1 MDWWE
6 TPIRADSANVA
17 VPRHID
23 ISLQPST
30 PPYQYKASVSSS
42 KLQDGED
49 PIDHSRQC
57 LSFRAR
63 LSSRGEDEFYRSKSS
78 MLRRTNEDG
87 HLHNSERQIH
97 VDASE
102 ASIPKY
108 PPLWSPISPRMES
121 RRPYRPTEDAHVP
134 PRSPDRR
141 PSLHH
146 SPVSSLHHSPV
157 SPRMDSRR
165 PYRPAEEVHVP
176 PPRSPERRPSLHHSI
191 TGSTSASPS
200 RSHQSVQRSSS
211 SQQGSPPRS
220 GYQSP
225 KPLNDR
231 PANVGLSSSPRHA
244 DWFAQQSPSKR
255 QESDKYRPRTSKSTA
270 GPHDLYQ
277 CLPHAPLSVDENV
290 DAPSPTTAPPTL
302 WDEGRCNS
310 SRFRDFLQVCKSVTQ
325 AAQTSN
331 NLDDSTPQNQR
342 STSGSSGVPSMME
355 SEHSDST
362 GYVIYD
368 MARTEQNSSY
378 AFDDTT
384 RDDSYSTPDNQRRR
398 QSAASPARVAQRQ
411 RRPSPQ
417 PVECAQISQPPKR
430 TPQEPLLLRTPKA
443 RGKPRVVQ
451 RGALSAADVVT
462 VEVAP
467 GEFVHV
473 RRALETREAIQR
485 GFYKACTCIC
495 CNQGIYVIRD
505 ADFVLCPDCRVASP
519 TIDPEECDI
528 VSGTS
533 GGVGLGFK
541 L

>member
-1 MDWWE
+1 MKTSSQSLCTNSTNYPLLQCVFCTSPSTMDWWE
-6 TPIRADSANVA
+6 TPIRPDSANVA

-23 ISLQPST
+23 ISLEPST
-30 PPYQYKASVSSS
+30 PPYRYKASVSSS

-63 LSSRGEDEFYRSKSS
+63 ASSRGEDEFYRSKSS
-78 MLRRTNEDG
+78 MLRRSNEHG
-87 HLHNSERQIH
+87 YVYNSNRQNAFE
-97 VDASE
+97 VSF
-102 ASIPKY
+102 PKY
-108 PPLWSPISPRMES
+108 PPIWSPISPRMES
-121 RRPYRPTEDAHVP
+121 RR
-134 PRSPDRR
+134 
-141 PSLHH
+141 L
-146 SPVSSLHHSPV
+146 
-157 SPRMDSRR
+157 
-165 PYRPAEEVHVP
+165 YRPAVETHV
-176 PPRSPERRPSLHHSI
+176 PPRSPERRPSLHQSI
-191 TGSTSASPS
+191 MTGSIGTLASPS
-200 RSHQSVQRSSS
+200 QSHQSVQRSSMCS
-211 SQQGSPPRS
+211 HQGSTSRS

-231 PANVGLSSSPRHA
+231 PAHVGLSSSPRHSLTSA
-244 DWFAQQSPSKR
+244 WFAESPSKG
-255 QESDKYRPRTSKSTA
+255 QESDKPHPRTPKST
-270 GPHDLYQ
+270 PYL
-277 CLPHAPLSVDENV
+277 CLPPAPLVFGEKLVDENNQNSS
-290 DAPSPTTAPPTL
+290 ASSTSPTL
-302 WDEGRCNS
+302 WDNGRSNS
-310 SRFRDFLQVCKSVTQ
+310 SRFRDFLHVCKSVTQ
-325 AAQTSN
+325 AAQTN
-331 NLDDSTPQNQR
+331 NSQDDSIPQNPR
-342 STSGSSGVPSMME
+342 SASGSSGVPSMTE

-368 MARTEQNSSY
+368 MAQTEQNSSY

-384 RDDSYSTPDNQRRR
+384 RDDSYLTPNNQR
-398 QSAASPARVAQRQ
+398 QSAASPARIAQQQQQQQQQQQ

-430 TPQEPLLLRTPKA
+430 TPLDPVLLRTPQA
-443 RGKPRVVQ
+443 RGKPHVP
-451 RGALSAADVVT
+451 RGASSLAAADVVT

-467 GEFVHV
+467 GEFVPV

-495 CNQGIYVIRD
+495 CNQRIYVIRD

-519 TIDPEECDI
+519 TIDPQECDV